1 MKLQNLQN
9 YKAKSALEAETL
21 KIILDNIEEGYE
33 ESFFRELKDYGC
45 ESGIIN
51 GLIFYSETLDF
62 FNNNKVLIRKLLS
75 NTLKEYGMKSPS
87 ELFKDKFDTNDM
99 LCRGVLNQNLLAWF
113 AFEKTTADIALCG
126 GVL

>member
-1 MKLQNLQN
+1 MKLQNLKN
-9 YKAKSALEAETL
+9 YEAKSALETETI

-33 ESFFRELKDYGC
+33 EVFFDELKNYGC

-75 NTLKEYGMKSPS
+75 NTLKEYGMKCPS
-87 ELFKDKFDTNDM
+87 ELFKNKFDTNDM
-99 LCRGVLNQNLLAWF
+99 LCQGALNQNLLAWF
-113 AFEKTTADIALCG
+113 AFEKTAEDIVLNG